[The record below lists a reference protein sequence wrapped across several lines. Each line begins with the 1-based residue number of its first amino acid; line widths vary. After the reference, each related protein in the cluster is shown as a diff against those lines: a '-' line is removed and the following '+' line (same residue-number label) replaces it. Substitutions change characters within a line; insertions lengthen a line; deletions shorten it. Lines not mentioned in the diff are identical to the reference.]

1 MNVQWLV
8 RLRVMVFHP
17 HFCNRGNY
25 FHVIKPTLCDLIL
38 IQSFSFVDCLSE
50 LLSAPKAVLDV
61 LIVLRIIALKGNF
74 RFRITVFFLML
85 SKDTLASG
93 KTHCLDITDAF
104 SAGSDP

>member
-1 MNVQWLV
+1 MGTFNECAVACEASSN
-8 RLRVMVFHP
+8 P
-17 HFCNRGNY
+17 HFYNKGNY
-25 FHVIKPTLCDLIL
+25 FHVIKP

-50 LLSAPKAVLDV
+50 LSTAPKAVLDV

-93 KTHCLDITDAF
+93 KTH
-104 SAGSDP
+104 